1 MSDKTSSI
9 NSDTLN
15 RKQEKNNPANP
26 VDKEYSRIEPDLESE
41 IFSTEEQEEIVK
53 MVMQD
58 ARADI
63 EALSIWLNDRRLDIQ
78 LYEGERPTKI
88 EGLNKKDWQS
98 DRNLGMTAATCD
110 SYQAT
115 LLATNWNL
123 DTLNFDDAKKNVNNR
138 KDKITSFAKWGLGRA
153 ESDVT
158 DQVDDFIHNRITQGF
173 SVFHNYWSVKY
184 QWVDRRIP
192 IKYAEGDTLPEGKKV
207 GDTKSYEIK
216 TERIR
221 REKGVLENIANIEDF
236 LTPAFGSNIEDL
248 PHCIHVLHMT
258 GQDLEDYA
266 ERKIFVNYIKDLPE
280 KLKQTVYDWR
290 IKMLGKEKAFQ
301 LGLKDVSDIS
311 NDDLR
316 VFPIDVYCWYGEYQK
331 KGGKK
336 ERYRFHVE
344 PNTETF
350 FAGKPLRKVPG
361 CRSGKYPFV
370 GGPFIRRPGFLRGKS
385 LPRLIMNIMN
395 ALNNIFNQKT
405 DFQYVEN
412 IPFGFFK
419 PDENFDKAS
428 YEIRPGV
435 LFPTE
440 DAKNINFPVMNRNM
454 AWADHD
460 IQLLLELLERM
471 TGAASY
477 FMSNSKGVSGTAT
490 RDAIINEKSETRF
503 GIWVRR
509 IGDDIAE
516 AIDRWLAMY
525 QDCCPP
531 GLAYRVLGKEGED
544 LFVNVSIE
552 DLDGEYTAYMSPD
565 ILSGSKT
572 MKKQIFGIAYQL
584 AQTNP
589 WFNPQMNP
597 RGHWQLTA
605 DTFKNMGMMGV
616 EGYMPPK
623 PPVPPGDVSMIDD
636 LWDNFMSGQ
645 EPELDPKQDNMMVMQ
660 ALAKRISTDIN
671 KMDVEYRPNLM
682 SYMVKLRVAAMQQ
695 LKDAQEQ
702 QIAQANAANIIH
714 GINNGTGSQPDA
726 AGGAGTPA
734 GKVFAPPAQADVAQ
748 PTGIVATGGANLGS
762 PASDK
767 VYANVDASGG
777 E

>member
-1 MSDKTSSI
+1 MKKVEIESSDV
-9 NSDTLN
+9 LN
-15 RKQEKNNPANP
+15 KEQEKKNPANSI
-26 VDKEYSRIEPDLESE
+26 DKTVARIEPDFETNKFSE
-41 IFSTEEQEEIVK
+41 MEQKKIVK

-63 EALSIWLNDRRLDIQ
+63 ESLSVWLNDRRLDIQ

-110 SYQAT
+110 AYQAT
-115 LLATNWNL
+115 LLATNWNP
-123 DTLNFDDAKKNVNNR
+123 DTLNFSDTKENEIDR
-138 KDKITSFAKWGLGRA
+138 KDDITAFAKWGLGRA
-153 ESDVT
+153 ESNVT
-158 DQVDDFIHNRITQGF
+158 EDVDDFIHNRITQGF
-173 SVFHNYWSVKY
+173 SVFHVYWKHWY
-184 QWVDRRIP
+184 QWIDRRIP
-192 IKYAEGDTLPEGKKV
+192 VKNAKADTV
-207 GDTKSYEIK
+207 RYDIK
-216 TERIR
+216 TEEIR
-221 REKGVLENIANIEDF
+221 FEKGIIENISNVEDF
-236 LTPAFGSNIEDL
+236 LTPAFGKKIQDL
-248 PHCIHVLHMT
+248 PHCIHVLHLT
-258 GQDLEDYA
+258 GQDIMDYVD
-266 ERKIFVNYIKDLPE
+266 RGIFVNANENMIKS
-280 KLKQTVYDWR
+280 LKATAYDYR
-290 IKMLGKEKAFQ
+290 IKLLGKEKAFQ
-301 LGLKDVSDIS
+301 LGIKTPDDIS

-316 VFPIDVYCWYGEYQK
+316 VFPIDVFCWYGMYEK
-331 KGGKK
+331 NGRK

-344 PNTETF
+344 PITETF

-361 CRSGKYPFV
+361 CRTGKYPFV

-385 LPRLIMNIMN
+385 LPRLVMNIMN

-419 PDENFDKAS
+419 PDENFNKQTF
-428 YEIRPGV
+428 EIRPGV
-435 LFPTE
+435 VFPSE
-440 DAKNINFPVMNRNM
+440 DPANVNFPVMNRNM

-516 AIDRWLAMY
+516 AIDMWVSMY

-531 GLAYRVLGKEGED
+531 GLAERVIGDDGKK
-544 LFVNVSIE
+544 LFPNLSIE
-552 DLDGEYTAYMSPD
+552 DLQGNYTAYMAPD

-572 MKKQIFGIAYQL
+572 MKKQIFGIAYQM

-597 RGHWQLTA
+597 RGHWQMTA
-605 DTFKNMGMMGV
+605 DTFKNMGMMNV
-616 EGYMPPK
+616 EDYMPPK
-623 PPVPPGDVSMIDD
+623 PPVPPGDVTLVERIWSEFTHGDT
-636 LWDNFMSGQ
+636 
-645 EPELDPKQDNMMVMQ
+645 PELDPKQDNMMIMQ
-660 ALAKRISTDIN
+660 ALTAKIATDFY
-671 KMDVEYRPNLM
+671 KLDEEYRPNVM
-682 SYMVKLRVAAMQQ
+682 GYMIKLRVAAMQQ

-702 QIAQANAANIIH
+702 QIAQAHAAAIIH
-714 GINNGTGSQPDA
+714 GINNGTGAQPDQS
-726 AGGAGTPA
+726 GTPT
-734 GKVFAPPAQADVAQ
+734 GKVFQPPAAANVAQ
-748 PTGIVATGGANLGS
+748 PTGIEAVGGPNPGSGVA
-762 PASDK
+762 DK
-767 VYANVDASGG
+767 KYSNVTAGGG